1 MWLLRRGQIAGRGAL
16 DATSTPTYTGP
27 GDVQSFLAWGSVAR
41 GYSAAYAALGASANA
56 IDIVDTSGG
65 NAATINILSTGLID
79 VATLNTWIGLHGTA
93 CVAKLYD
100 QSGNT
105 RHWTQATTSKMPRI
119 TMNTLNSLP
128 VMTFASTSSQTM
140 TSASISSTAEPY
152 TFLSVGRRTANFS
165 SKQATL
171 ANGPGSGAFAHWA
184 DFADAFRIGLAGDL
198 TDTSVADSAAHVM
211 QGCLNGLSNSTLN
224 VDGNAQIGPG
234 STGAA
239 ANLSGT
245 TSIGSYQDVAF
256 YMDGYLAE
264 VGIYAAT
271 YNATLQSNTRTAYGL

>member
-1 MWLLRRGQIAGRGAL
+1 MPLLTTGAGKFPAAG
-16 DATSTPTYTGP
+16 SSYTGP

-105 RHWTQATTSKMPRI
+105 KHWTQATTSKMPRI

-152 TFLSVGRRTANFS
+152 TFLSVGRRVSNTS
-165 SKQATL
+165 SKQSTI
-171 ANGPGSGAFAHWA
+171 ANSTGGANMLWP
-184 DFADAFRIGLAGDL
+184 DYPDAFRIGLTGEF
-198 TDTSVADSAAHVM
+198 DTSTNVLDSAFHVL
-211 QGCLNGLSNSTLN
+211 QGCFNAASSTI
-224 VDGNAQIGPG
+224 NADNITQTTG
-234 STGAA
+234 SSGISS
-239 ANLSGT
+239 NLSGT
-245 TSIGSYQDVAF
+245 VSIGSYADVAF
-256 YMDGYLAE
+256 WMDGHLAE
-264 VGIYAAT
+264 VGMYAAA
-271 YNATLQSNTRTAYGL
+271 YNSSVQSNTRTAYGL